1 MGRTWLPALLL
12 PLGLGLFALSIAPR
26 HAKAT
31 QLLANPGLET
41 WGSGGPASW
50 YIEGGSASA
59 ETTKVVAGTALR
71 VTGADRVTVQ
81 QTVLAIEPG
90 ARYQASVHVAGD
102 PGTEARLVLQFSDE
116 GYSGLG
122 LPYATSWSALG
133 GDYRVLE
140 LPSVVAPP
148 GAAGVTFRI
157 EFALAG
163 GASVEG
169 LADEA
174 SLTMVAP
181 PEPTS
186 TPEPTAT
193 PITPTN
199 TPTETAISPTQP
211 PTASAVATSGGG
223 SGAASTATATVKVS
237 PTKTATTVPTVKKP
251 TGGKSTKIG
260 TPTKVPTLP
269 PTSTPTRPPGKHPAG
284 SAWALLN
291 GGFESATE
299 GKPHYWNKYGG
310 TLGLEGGAFEGSS
323 AATLSSETQS
333 TKWIY
338 QTVRVEAGR
347 WYRATAVGRMSIGT
361 GAVFLRLSWYVSED
375 GSGTMITQAE
385 TERSASRTW
394 ARLSVTAQ
402 APEGANSVRV
412 RLMLQPGGHCTAAFD
427 AVEFAETSAPEPDP
441 TATSTVPT
449 AGTTA
454 VAGTSPSSPSGGQ
467 TADVAGVT
475 APGAVAVFTG
485 PASVRLSEVL
495 SDPEEAG
502 RDSAFEWV
510 ELVNTGAE
518 PVDLA
523 GWQIGDAKKM
533 DTLPS
538 FVLAAGGYVVV
549 AGKSASLPE
558 GVAAVRVPDGE
569 IGGGLNNTGDT
580 VRLIAPGGTVVD
592 AISFGDDNSIFD
604 PPPPVPEP
612 GMTIGIRDPRADQAA
627 TNWALT
633 DRPSPGTANTFP
645 GRAAASKTPETSA
658 GSATMAPVPGP
669 APVLEPGG
677 KGSSALPWVLL
688 GGVAGAGLLGLGS
701 LAKGAAPAIR
711 RRITRGD

>member
-26 HAKAT
+26 AANAT
-31 QLLANPGLET
+31 QLLANPGFET
-41 WGSGGPASW
+41 WGSGSPASW
-50 YIEGGSASA
+50 YIEGGSSSA
-59 ETTKVVAGTALR
+59 ETTSVVAGTALR
-71 VTGADRVTVQ
+71 VTGAGSVQ
-81 QTVLAIEPG
+81 VRHSIVGAVAG
-90 ARYQASVHVAGD
+90 ARYDASVHVAGD
-102 PGTEARLVLQFSDE
+102 SGTQARLVLQFSDD
-116 GYSGLG
+116 GYSDLG

-133 GDYRVLE
+133 SGYRMLE

-174 SLTMVAP
+174 SLTMVES
-181 PEPTS
+181 PEPTP
-186 TPEPTAT
+186 TMEPTETQVA
-193 PITPTN
+193 PTN
-199 TPTETAISPTQP
+199 TPTEPASTTAEP

-223 SGAASTATATVKVS
+223 PPATVIAS
-237 PTKTATTVPTVKKP
+237 PTKTATKVPTATKP
-251 TGGKSTKIG
+251 AGGNTTKVG

-269 PTSTPTRPPGKHPAG
+269 PTSTPTRPAGQSAAG
-284 SAWALLN
+284 SEWELLN
-291 GGFESATE
+291 GGFESAAE

-310 TLGLEGGAFEGSS
+310 TLGLEGGAFEGSY

-347 WYRATAVGRMSIGT
+347 WYRATAVGRLSIGT
-361 GAVFLRLSWYVSED
+361 GEVFLRLSWYASED
-375 GSGTMITQAE
+375 GSGTMIAQAE
-385 TERSASRTW
+385 SESSASRTW

-412 RLMLQPGGHCTAAFD
+412 RLILQPGGHCMGAFD

-441 TATSTVPT
+441 TATSPVPT
-449 AGTTA
+449 AGATA
-454 VAGTSPSSPSGGQ
+454 VAGTSPSNPSGGQ
-467 TADVAGVT
+467 TAVVAGVT

-502 RDSAFEWV
+502 RDSPFEWV

-523 GWQIGDAKKM
+523 GWQIGDTKKM

-558 GVAAVRVPDGE
+558 GVAVVRVPDGE

-580 VRLIAPGGTVVD
+580 VRLIAPDGTVVD

-604 PPPPVPEP
+604 PPPPAPEP
-612 GMTIGIRDPRADQAA
+612 GMTIGVRDPRADQAD

-633 DRPSPGTANTFP
+633 DRPSPGAPNTFA
-645 GRAAASKTPETSA
+645 GRATPAWSPAQAAETAANAST
-658 GSATMAPVPGP
+658 ATAPPL
-669 APVLEPGG
+669 LEPGG
-677 KGSSALPWVLL
+677 KGSSTLPWVLL

-701 LAKGAAPAIR
+701 LAKSAAPAIR